1 MSLRG
6 GRGRCLLPLPCQE
19 LEQSNQ
25 CVKPRSCQSG
35 VFWRGS
41 WLHWKDTEEWKV
53 MSILLTW
60 PAEGCCQWWQT
71 CLMEARTENK
81 KLLRVLLICLVDSHT
96 WPSYLLWILSHSKT
110 YGSSF
115 KLYCRRKRK
124 RRIITGVLTDK
135 ELWIVCVFPGLPDSC
150 LFGVDAWIRWLLYLP
165 W

>member
-1 MSLRG
+1 MPSPIAMSGTRA
-6 GRGRCLLPLPCQE
+6 
-19 LEQSNQ
+19 EQSMRETEKLSERSVLKRELTALEGQ
-25 CVKPRSCQSG
+25 RRVKSH
-35 VFWRGS
+35 VN
-41 WLHWKDTEEWKV
+41 T
-53 MSILLTW
+53 MTW

-81 KLLRVLLICLVDSHT
+81 KLLRVFLICLVDSHT

-135 ELWIVCVFPGLPDSC
+135 ELWIVCVFPGLSDSC